1 MYQIRTFNKISP
13 QGLEKLDPEQYE
25 ISAEAENPDAVLVRS
40 ANLLEMRFGEKLKAV
55 VRVGAGFNNIPVERL
70 SEEGVAVFNTPGA
83 NANAVKELTLCALL
97 LASRDIIGGAEWVK
111 EQVAQGA
118 DVAQV
123 VEKGKA
129 QFEGPEL
136 RHKTLGIIG
145 LGVIGDM
152 VANAAIS
159 LGMDVIGYDPF
170 LSLESALRLDRHVQ
184 IVKDVKDLYKRSDY
198 ITLHT
203 VLTDSTRGMI
213 NEEAV
218 SYMKRGVRFL
228 NLARGEIVDTAAMLR
243 ALETG
248 RAAVY
253 VTDFPNNEILKGRH
267 VIGLPHLGAST
278 PESELNCAV
287 MAVRELTDYLETGNI
302 TNSVNYPSLSQDPS
316 GVMRLCIIHR
326 NIPAMLAQ
334 ITALFG
340 AEGVNVE
347 NLSNKSRGDYAYT
360 IVDLG
365 SFVGEAVIRRVR
377 GIEGVIR
384 VRSIVW

>member
-25 ISAEAENPDAVLVRS
+25 ISAEAEDPDAVLVRS
-40 ANLLEMRFGEKLKAV
+40 ANLLDMHAGEKLKAV
-55 VRVGAGFNNIPVERL
+55 VRVGAGFNNIPVGRL
-70 SEEGVAVFNTPGA
+70 SETGVAVFNTPGA

-97 LASRDIIGGAEWVK
+97 LASRDIVGGAEWVK
-111 EQVAQGA
+111 AQAAQGI
-118 DVAQV
+118 DVTQV

-213 NEEAV
+213 GDEAV

-248 RAAVY
+248 RVAVY

-302 TNSVNYPSLSQDPS
+302 ANSVNYPSLSQEPS
-316 GVMRLCIIHR
+316 GVMRLCILHR

-334 ITALFG
+334 ITSLFG

-377 GIEGVIR
+377 SIEGVIR

>member
-25 ISAEAENPDAVLVRS
+25 ISAVAEDPDAVLVRS
-40 ANLLEMRFGEKLKAV
+40 ANLLDMQAGEKLKAV
-55 VRVGAGFNNIPVERL
+55 VRVGAGFNNIPVGRL
-70 SEEGVAVFNTPGA
+70 SETGVAVFNTPGA

-97 LASRDIIGGAEWVK
+97 LASRDIVGGAEWVK
-111 EQVAQGA
+111 AQAAQGI
-118 DVAQV
+118 DVTQV

-213 NEEAV
+213 GDEAI

-248 RAAVY
+248 RVAVY

-302 TNSVNYPSLSQDPS
+302 ANSVNYPSLSQEPS
-316 GVMRLCIIHR
+316 GVMRLCILHR

-334 ITALFG
+334 ITSLFG
-340 AEGVNVE
+340 TEGVNVE

-377 GIEGVIR
+377 SIEGVIR